1 MTRYVYEVLE
11 VHPYILTADD
21 LETAAKL
28 AKSIISRTET
38 LRSVKSEKDWNDD
51 ATARTATF
59 NPDARPPKKVA

>member
-21 LETAAKL
+21 LATAAKL
-28 AKSIISRTET
+28 AKSIMGKHEV

-59 NPDARPPKKVA
+59 NPDARPPKKAA